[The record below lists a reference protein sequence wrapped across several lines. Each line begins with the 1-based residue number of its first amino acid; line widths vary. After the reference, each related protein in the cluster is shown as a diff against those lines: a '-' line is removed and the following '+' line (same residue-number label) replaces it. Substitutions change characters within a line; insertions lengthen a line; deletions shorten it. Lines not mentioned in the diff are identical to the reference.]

1 VSIHIEERLGRYT
14 VSIRHDGIGAADHT
28 DDEDR
33 VGAVGGRLDVLA
45 VDGGVAYV
53 ASFP

>member
-1 VSIHIEERLGRYT
+1 MT
-14 VSIRHDGIGAADHT
+14 IRHDGIDAADHT

-33 VGAVGGRLDVLA
+33 VGAVGGRLDVVP